1 MQNIENMTYISIIFV
16 IYRIIAFMIQ
26 KKRVVVVH
34 WKTRLENPF
43 EVFSSL
49 KNFCLSYSGYNYNTL
64 SNYLSKD
71 KIAYNHP
78 EVWIERKEVI
88 LKPKFPFVPAKGRAI
103 VPVVRKVKL
112 KEAGDEKHNL
122 EYWLSKPPLFRLT
135 AITEMITQTMN
146 KSRRMDKTWIVK
158 RKLRS

>member
-1 MQNIENMTYISIIFV
+1 MTYISIIFV

-71 KIAYNHP
+71 KIAYENP
-78 EVWIERKEVI
+78 VIRIERKEVI
-88 LKPKFPFVPAKGRAI
+88 LKPKSLSVLFKERSI
-103 VPVVRKVKL
+103 IPVVRKVKM

-122 EYWLSKPPLFRLT
+122 AFWLSKPPLFRIA
-135 AITEMITQTMN
+135 AITEMIARTMN
-146 KSRRMDKTWIVK
+146 KSSRMDKTRIIK
-158 RKLRS
+158 RKLNE

>member
-1 MQNIENMTYISIIFV
+1 
-16 IYRIIAFMIQ
+16 MIQ

-34 WKTRLENPF
+34 WKNRPENPF

-71 KIAYNHP
+71 KIAYNNP
-78 EVWIERKEVI
+78 EVRIERKEI
-88 LKPKFPFVPAKGRAI
+88 FLKPKSLLISAKGRSI
-103 VPVVRKVKL
+103 GLVVRKVKL
-112 KEAGDEKHNL
+112 KDAGDEENNL
-122 EYWLSKPPLFRLT
+122 EFWLSKPALFRVA
-135 AITEMITQTMN
+135 AITKMITGTMD
-146 KSRRMDKTWIVK
+146 KSGRMDKTQIIK

>member
-1 MQNIENMTYISIIFV
+1 
-16 IYRIIAFMIQ
+16 MIQ

-71 KIAYNHP
+71 KIAYENP
-78 EVWIERKEVI
+78 VIRIERKEVI
-88 LKPKFPFVPAKGRAI
+88 LKPKSLSVLFKERSI
-103 VPVVRKVKL
+103 IPVVRKVKM

-122 EYWLSKPPLFRLT
+122 AFWLSKPPLFRIA
-135 AITEMITQTMN
+135 AITEMIARTMN
-146 KSRRMDKTWIVK
+146 KSSRMDKTRIVK
-158 RKLRS
+158 RKLNE